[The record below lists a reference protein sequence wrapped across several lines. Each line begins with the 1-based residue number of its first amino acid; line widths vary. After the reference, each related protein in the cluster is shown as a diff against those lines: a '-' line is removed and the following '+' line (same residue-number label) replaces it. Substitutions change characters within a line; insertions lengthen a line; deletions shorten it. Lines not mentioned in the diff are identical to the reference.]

1 MFKAMKLGLIN
12 FWFYDEEEY
21 EFYDGKLLLRGSNG
35 SGKSVTLQSFIP
47 LIMDANKS
55 PKRLDTFGGSDKHID
70 YYILGDDKEESTSYL
85 YMEFYNKNEDKYITI
100 GIGLSAKR
108 GKNVDFW
115 GFALIDGTRIG
126 DEFRLYKVKDGFN
139 KTPLTKFELKT
150 KLAGTINRFVDSQKE
165 YKSMVNEL
173 LYGFSNLEYYDELIN
188 IILQIR
194 SPKLS
199 KEFKPTDLMK
209 TLNEVLPPLSDEDL
223 KPLSVTIESLN
234 STKEKLDSLNKKI
247 GDLSVFIKI
256 FNNYN
261 EAILYSKTKRYKEK
275 LISYEELV
283 KKEKQLV
290 LRLSQNEEEKIKL
303 ENDARELKLAYEKA
317 CIEKE
322 QIDNSDIKEKKDRQK
337 RLEIE
342 ISNINSRISK
352 DSETLNL
359 LNNKRRELEKV
370 LSELESEMESK
381 NKKLEE
387 CVGNIEK
394 NASLIHFEELLRY
407 LSMIN
412 DKDFDDYDKLI
423 DLVKKNEL
431 EIDRIRNVLL
441 KREDKIKELDGLQ
454 TELDEVNLRYEN
466 LVKELADLL
475 EKFEDEKDE
484 FISRFIKLNE
494 KHKELK
500 LNDDEIKDIT
510 LVINEL
516 SVKSYIE
523 AKEKYKNISRLIYD
537 SIISELSL
545 MKSKLNNLK
554 DEMAEELEKL
564 ENLKNCK
571 EIEMDSNELESEV
584 YNFLDE
590 RNIKYISFYK
600 AIDFKDGFSSDII
613 NKLEANLLSSGLL
626 GAKVILKEDIDK
638 IRDTNI
644 SYVLPTSKQENNLT
658 KYFKVSDE
666 VNVFSKD
673 YINSILESI
682 SIDSNSKIFLNPEE
696 YCFDTFR
703 GNNSSYTSKYI
714 GFLTRKKEQ
723 EKKILEQEKKINE
736 LNVKIESIRG
746 VISSL
751 NNRLDVLKE
760 EENDFPS
767 NERILELESML
778 DNNKLE
784 TNVVIKEKSKLE
796 DRNHN
801 ANLELKELES
811 ELNKVKNESKIP
823 VNLASYNEAF
833 AISKIIRDEISNVKI
848 YLNEIDSLFKLVES
862 NRDHLSDSV
871 RSYDE
876 MFLNISNF
884 KEEVKV
890 KQIEVDTIKK
900 FMETSEF
907 KEWAL
912 KLDSINSIISSYND
926 NSSKISENLG
936 RVSNEILQGNQEI
949 QTLTQERLRS
959 EIIVDIYK
967 GILEEEINLG
977 YIDNVSVMDADAIL
991 KKLEGSSERENSLAN
1006 YYAGFNKYR
1015 QSLVDYNLVDNLI
1028 FNDKEALINIYE
1040 SKGIEREI
1048 LESIF
1053 SEGVRQDIT
1062 AIYQNKKV
1070 NLFSLFASLKD
1081 DYESNR
1087 IYLDERDNYLF
1098 HDILLKTI
1106 GTKIKD
1112 KINSA
1117 TEWVNNINKVMSEK
1131 QEKSNLSFHLSWV
1144 SKSKESLDEMDT
1156 RELVEI
1162 FKMDPD
1168 SVNPHLTDKLIKHFK
1183 AKISKREETMIDNKE
1198 TYFDIVFSILD
1209 YRNWYEFKLY
1219 YKKDGK
1225 DRKELTNKVFSVFSG
1240 GEKAKTM
1247 YIPLFASMSAK
1258 LQGASKSAPRL
1269 IALDEAFAGVDDKNI
1284 EEMFGILGSFDL
1296 DYLLT
1301 SQALW
1306 CDYSEVKDISIC
1318 ELISDKVSST
1328 IAVKRYRWN
1337 GKVREYL
1344 DE

>member
-47 LIMDANKS
+47 LIFDGNKS

-70 YYILGDDKEESTSYL
+70 YYILGDDKQESTSYL
-85 YMEFYNKNEDKYITI
+85 YMEFYNDNEDKYITL
-100 GIGLSAKR
+100 GMGLSAKR

-115 GFALIDGTRIG
+115 GFALIDGTRIS
-126 DEFRLYKVKDGFN
+126 DEFRLYKIKDGLN

-150 KLAGTINRFVDSQKE
+150 KLAGTLNKFVDTQKD
-165 YKSMVNEL
+165 YKTMVNDL
-173 LYGFSNLEYYDELIN
+173 LYGFSNVEYYDELIN

-209 TLNEVLPPLSDEDL
+209 TLNDVLPPLSDEDF
-223 KPLSVTIESLN
+223 KHLSETIESLN
-234 STKEKLDSLNKKI
+234 SIKEKLDSLNKKI
-247 GDLSVFIKI
+247 SDLSVFIKV

-261 EAILYSKTKRYKEK
+261 ESILFSKAKRYKEK
-275 LISYEELV
+275 LVNYEELI
-283 KKEKQLV
+283 KKEKLLV
-290 LRLSQNEEEKIKL
+290 EKLSQSEEEKAKL
-303 ENDARELKLAYEKA
+303 ENDARELKIAYEKA

-322 QIDNSDIKEKKDRQK
+322 QVDNSDIKEKKDRQTK
-337 RLEIE
+337 LEIE
-342 ISNINSRISK
+342 INNINARIRN
-352 DSETLNL
+352 DSETLNV
-359 LNNKRRELEKV
+359 LNNKKRELEIG
-370 LSELESEMESK
+370 LSNLESEI
-381 NKKLEE
+381 NDNDKLLDE
-387 CVGNIEK
+387 CISSIEQH
-394 NASLIHFEELLRY
+394 ASLIHFGELLRY
-407 LSMIN
+407 LSMLS
-412 DKDFDDYDKLI
+412 DKDFHDYDRII

-431 EIDRIRNVLL
+431 EIERVRNVLV
-441 KREDKIKELDGLQ
+441 KREDKIKELDELQ
-454 TELDEVNLRYEN
+454 LELDEVNLKYEA
-466 LVKELADLL
+466 LVKELDVLL
-475 EKFEDEKDE
+475 EKFEDEKDD
-484 FISRFIKLNE
+484 FISKFIKLNE
-494 KHKELK
+494 EHKELK
-500 LNDDEIKDIT
+500 LNDDEVKDIT
-510 LVINEL
+510 SVINEL

-523 AKEKYKNISRLIYD
+523 AKEKYKNISRLIHD
-537 SIISELSL
+537 SIVSELSS
-545 MKSKLNNLK
+545 MKSKLYNFK
-554 DEMAEELEKL
+554 DELTEELDSL
-564 ENLKNCK
+564 ENLKNSK
-571 EIEMDSNELESEV
+571 EIEMKSNELESDV
-584 YNFLDE
+584 YEFLEKQD
-590 RNIKYISFYK
+590 IKYISFYK
-600 AIDFKDGFSSDII
+600 AIDFKDGLSNDVI
-613 NKLEANLLSSGLL
+613 NKLEANLLSSGILNS
-626 GAKVILKEDIDK
+626 KVILKEDVGK
-638 IRDTNI
+638 IKNANI
-644 SYVLPTSKQENNLT
+644 SYIVPTNKKVNNLT
-658 KYFKVSDE
+658 KYFKVSEE
-666 VNVFSKD
+666 VDVFSKD

-682 SIDSNSKIFLNPEE
+682 SLDSSSNVFLNPEE
-696 YCFDTFR
+696 YGFDVFR

-723 EKKILEQEKKINE
+723 EKKVLEQERKVNE
-736 LNVKIESIRG
+736 LNVKIESVQG

-767 NERILELESML
+767 NDRILELEHML

-796 DRNHN
+796 DKNHK
-801 ANLELKELES
+801 ANSELKELEN
-811 ELNKVKNESKIP
+811 ELIKVKNESKIP
-823 VNLASYNEAF
+823 VNLASYNEAY
-833 AISKIIRDEISNVKI
+833 AVSKIIREGISDVKI
-848 YLNEIDSLFKLVES
+848 YLNKRDSLVKLVES
-862 NRDHLSDSV
+862 NRNHLNDSI

-876 MFLNISNF
+876 LFSSISSF
-884 KEEVKV
+884 KDEVKV
-890 KQIEVDTIKK
+890 KQIEVDAIKE

-907 KEWAL
+907 KEWAI
-912 KLDSINSIISSYND
+912 KLDSINFIISSYNN
-926 NSSKISENLG
+926 NSIKISESLG
-936 RVSNEILQGNQEI
+936 RVSSEISQGNQEI
-949 QTLTQERLRS
+949 QNLTHERLRC

-967 GILEEEINLG
+967 SILEEEINLG
-977 YIDNVSVMDADAIL
+977 YVDNVSVMDVDSIL
-991 KKLEGSSERENSLAN
+991 KRLEGSSERDNSLAN

-1028 FNDKEALINIYE
+1028 FNDKETLINVYE
-1040 SKGIEREI
+1040 SKGIERKT

-1081 DYESNR
+1081 DYDSNKV
-1087 IYLDERDNYLF
+1087 YLDERDNYLF

-1117 TEWVNNINKVMSEK
+1117 AEWVNNINKVMSEK
-1131 QEKSNLSFHLSWV
+1131 QEKSNLSFYLSWV
-1144 SKSKESLDEMDT
+1144 SKSKESLEEMDT

-1183 AKISKREETMIDNKE
+1183 AKIIRREETMVDNKE

-1209 YRNWYEFKLY
+1209 YRNWFEFKLY

-1258 LQGASKSAPRL
+1258 LQGARVNAPRL

-1306 CDYSEVKDISIC
+1306 CDYSAVKDISIC
-1318 ELISDKVSST
+1318 ELIGDKISST

-1337 GKVREYL
+1337 GKVRVSL